1 MNEKTRDLLMKL
13 SGFLAGQHSYR
24 ELIYMI
30 VSESAKIIGSDR
42 ACLILMK
49 GDRFVIEGGFPE
61 KDHGIGDE
69 IKSGDCAFDLYMK
82 ILNNRVPAVRK
93 SFDPDVCYLSGLVEA
108 FHINSVLFLPLYRE
122 NEPLGLIIFDF
133 VENHEIGESSLII
146 QEYLANMIAVAI
158 WKESHREKANLALL
172 GQYSAQTAHEIGNYL
187 YQIFGSV
194 EYIKEYFPVKRYE
207 EDYEVIDMMGKID
220 IIWRASKRMKC
231 FLQEMKS
238 FSKIKKIDKELTD
251 INKFISEKGVEI
263 FSRGF
268 NCEVRFDIDIDF
280 ENPIV
285 RIDHNLISDSFLN
298 IIINAIHE
306 GATIITFK
314 TQFFASDK
322 KALISIINNGRMID
336 PGIMEKIFYPGFTTK
351 DNGSGWGLINV
362 RNIIEMHGG
371 NVEVESDNKKTEFRI
386 FLPLND

>member
-1 MNEKTRDLLMKL
+1 MNEKTKDLLMKL
-13 SGFLAGQHSYR
+13 SGFLAGQHSYK

-61 KDHGIGDE
+61 KEHGIGDE
-69 IKSGDCAFDLYMK
+69 IRLGDCAFDLYMK

-93 SFDPDVCYLSGLVEA
+93 SFDPDVCYLRGFIES

-194 EYIKEYFPVKRYE
+194 EYIKEYFPIEKYK
-207 EDYEVIDMMGKID
+207 EDPEIIDMIGKVNT
-220 IIWRASKRMKC
+220 IWKASKRMNN
-231 FLQEMKS
+231 FLQEMKN
-238 FSKIKKIDKELTD
+238 FSKIKKIEREPTN
-251 INKFISEKGVEI
+251 INKFVSEKGMEI
-263 FSRGF
+263 FNRGF

-280 ENPIV
+280 ENPIAC
-285 RIDHNLISDSFLN
+285 IDHNLISDSFLN

-306 GATIITFK
+306 EATAITFK
-314 TQFFASDK
+314 TKFFDK

-336 PGIMEKIFYPGFTTK
+336 PKIMEKIFYPGFTTK
-351 DNGSGWGLINV
+351 NNGSGWGLVSVKNS
-362 RNIIEMHGG
+362 IEMHGG
-371 NVEVESDNKKTEFRI
+371 SVEVESSDGKTEFRMY
-386 FLPLND
+386 LPL